1 MGNSSSTNTARDDLY
16 RVQSNGSVKFRQRS
30 GPQDPY
36 RKLHQLLRANHAT
49 YAVLYNHRK
58 FHNHLPHLLGSAYL
72 LGANG
77 KQLVDLYE
85 SESKVLDPWKEDSP
99 AEVTADDWRNFYG
112 QRVYQRGY
120 KDYFDDEVMQAS
132 YDWKRVVSK
141 YLLADDGTLL
151 NGLIG
156 GLAHPLIHLAYA
168 YELDSAELAT
178 EALTLVTTNYPSYA
192 EYVEDFVNKYDGL
205 VNPSTA
211 KYLEQDPL
219 VILEHIRESKVFDTM
234 RAELADD
241 FDFPEILA
249 EFKEEIL
256 VHVFRLDVT
265 DLEET
270 LRRLFH
276 TASLLLTAT
285 HQTGNYQFDFILLHT
300 LTASHAVQ
308 VLFSRFTQKRRVSLI
323 ASLWF
328 FIVLAYIATQRPKVD
343 QERVLNYD
351 GVLEENRNWDYVVE
365 LALTGRM
372 KDDPHYVKAIR
383 ALKTLAGLYP
393 ASSDLYLREAVLFA
407 TEAKDYVFGTNNPDP
422 TKWLDIKKLTLTS
435 IE

>member
-1 MGNSSSTNTARDDLY
+1 MGNSSSTNTSTGDLY

-36 RKLHQLLRANHAT
+36 RKLHQLLRANHTT
-49 YAVLYNHRK
+49 YAVLYNHRR

-72 LGANG
+72 LGANA

-85 SESKVLDPWKEDSP
+85 LESKILEPWKEDSP

-141 YLLADDGTLL
+141 YLLADDATLL
-151 NGLIG
+151 SGLIG

-192 EYVEDFVNKYDGL
+192 GLIEDFVNKYEGL
-205 VNPSTA
+205 INPSTA
-211 KYLEQDPL
+211 KYLEKDPL
-219 VILEHIRESKVFDTM
+219 VILEKIRESKVLDTM
-234 RAELADD
+234 RVDLADD
-241 FDFPEILA
+241 FDFPEVLA

-256 VHVFRLDVT
+256 AHVFQLDVT
-265 DLEET
+265 DLEKA
-270 LRRLFH
+270 LQRLFH

-285 HQTGNYQFDFILLHT
+285 HQAGNYQFDFIILHT

-328 FIVLAYIATQRPKVD
+328 FIVLAYISTQRPKVD
-343 QERVLNYD
+343 EEKVLRYD

-365 LALTGRM
+365 LALASKM
-372 KDDPHYVKAIR
+372 KDDAHYVKAIR

-407 TEAKDYVFGTNNPDP
+407 TEAKGYIYGTSDR
-422 TKWLDIKKLTLTS
+422 KSRVCLRS
-435 IE
+435 

>member
-1 MGNSSSTNTARDDLY
+1 MGNSASSHAATGDLY
-16 RVQSNGSVKFRQRS
+16 RVHSNGSVKLRQRS

-49 YAVLYNHRK
+49 YAVLYNNRR
-58 FHNHLPHLLGSAYL
+58 FHNHMPHLLGSAYL
-72 LGANG
+72 LGANA

-85 SESKVLDPWKEDSP
+85 AESKFLEPWKEDSP

-141 YLLADDGTLL
+141 YLLADDATLL
-151 NGLIG
+151 NGVIG
-156 GLAHPLIHLAYA
+156 GFAHPLIHLAYA
-168 YELDSAELAT
+168 YELDSAEIAT

-192 EYVEDFVNKYDGL
+192 EHIEDFVNKYEGL
-205 VNPSTA
+205 TSPSTA
-211 KYLEQDPL
+211 KYLEEDPL
-219 VILEHIRESKVFDTM
+219 VILEHIRTSKVFNTM
-234 RAELADD
+234 RVDLAND

-249 EFKEEIL
+249 EYKQEIL
-256 VHVFRLDVT
+256 VHIYKLDVT
-265 DLEET
+265 DVEKT
-270 LRRLFH
+270 LQRLFH

-285 HQTGNYQFDFILLHT
+285 HQPGNYQFDFVLLHT

-308 VLFSRFTQKRRVSLI
+308 VLFSRLMQKRRVSMI
-323 ASLWF
+323 GSLWY
-328 FIVLAYIATQRPKVD
+328 FIVLAYISTQRPKVD
-343 QERVLNYD
+343 QEKVLSYD
-351 GVLEENRNWDYVVE
+351 GVPEKHRNWDYVVDM
-365 LALTGRM
+365 ALTGKM
-372 KDDPHYVKAIR
+372 KDDAHYVKAIR

-407 TEAKDYVFGTNNPDP
+407 TEADGYVFGTNDPDP
-422 TKWLDIKKLTLTS
+422 KKWLDGTALTITS
-435 IE
+435 VE

>member
-1 MGNSSSTNTARDDLY
+1 MGNSSSTNTSTGDLY

-30 GPQDPY
+30 GPQDSY
-36 RKLHQLLRANHAT
+36 RKLHQLLRANHTT
-49 YAVLYNHRK
+49 YAVLYNHRR

-72 LGANG
+72 LGANA

-85 SESKVLDPWKEDSP
+85 LESKVLEPWKEDSP

-141 YLLADDGTLL
+141 YLLADDATLL
-151 NGLIG
+151 SGLIG

-192 EYVEDFVNKYDGL
+192 GLIEDFVNKYEGL
-205 VNPSTA
+205 INPSTA
-211 KYLEQDPL
+211 QYLEQDPL
-219 VILEHIRESKVFDTM
+219 VILEHIWESKVFDTM
-234 RAELADD
+234 RVDLADD

-256 VHVFRLDVT
+256 AHVFQLDVT
-265 DLEET
+265 DLEKA
-270 LRRLFH
+270 LQRLFH

-285 HQTGNYQFDFILLHT
+285 HQAGNYQFDFIILHT

-323 ASLWF
+323 ASLWV
-328 FIVLAYIATQRPKVD
+328 FIVLAYISTQRPMVDEEKV
-343 QERVLNYD
+343 LSYD
-351 GVLEENRNWDYVVE
+351 GVLEENRNWDYVVD
-365 LALTGRM
+365 LALTSRM
-372 KDDPHYVKAIR
+372 KDDAHYVKAIR
-383 ALKTLAGLYP
+383 ALKTLSGLYP

-407 TEAKDYVFGTNNPDP
+407 TEAKGYTFGTRDPDP
-422 TKWLDIKKLTLTS
+422 KKWLNVKMLTIRS
-435 IE
+435 AE